1 MSIVEHRSVIALSER
16 ARGGLAR
23 RTLVRMV
30 AAGLIAATLIGWRT
44 GDAIG
49 ARDAS
54 LAQVDHRV
62 TATLTGAQTHMSG
75 RSATRTV
82 VATWEF
88 PAGLTH
94 SEVIGTAWGNYST
107 TQTLWVDDSGVRVEG
122 SDGGLSVAG
131 AVAVT
136 LLLCGLTVTAAAFGV
151 PAWRR
156 HRLRAT
162 VDARWRELTHQW
174 WEDL

>member
-1 MSIVEHRSVIALSER
+1 MSIVEHRSVIALIAQ
-16 ARGGLAR
+16 ARDGLAR

-30 AAGLIAATLIGWRT
+30 AAALIAATLVGWRT
-44 GDAIG
+44 ADAIG

-54 LAQVDHRV
+54 LVQLDHRV
-62 TATLTGAQTHMSG
+62 TATLTGVQTHLSG
-75 RSATRTV
+75 RSASRTV

-94 SEVIGTAWGNYST
+94 SEVISTAWGDSST

-122 SDGGLSVAG
+122 SDGGLSVTG
-131 AVAVT
+131 AVVVT
-136 LLLCGLTVTAAAFGV
+136 LLLCGLTATAAAFGV

-156 HRLRAT
+156 YRLRKT